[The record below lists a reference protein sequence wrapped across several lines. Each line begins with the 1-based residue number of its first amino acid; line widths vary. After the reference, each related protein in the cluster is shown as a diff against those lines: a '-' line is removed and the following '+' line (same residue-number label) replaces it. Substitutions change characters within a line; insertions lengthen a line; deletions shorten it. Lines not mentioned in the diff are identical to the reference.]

1 MTAPQFRPLKF
12 GVTRV
17 NLRNGTDGTR
27 YLQADQDLQ
36 AFPDR
41 LTDRLQH
48 WAQVKPEHSFMAR
61 RIQQA
66 DGTLGDWQHI
76 SYAQAWQTARN
87 IAQGLIDR
95 GLNAERP
102 VVILSENS
110 LEHALLAL
118 GCLVAGVPYVPTSP
132 PYSLVSVDYD
142 KLKHVLSTVTPGMV
156 FASDARY
163 AKAIAATVSD
173 DMEVV
178 MVEGDVPGRSVT
190 AFESL
195 CSQPATPAVD
205 AAMAATGPDTIAK
218 FLFTSG
224 STKLPKA
231 VINTNRLWCA
241 NQQQMAQSMPVLA
254 EQELVLVDWLP
265 WNHTFGGNHNFGM
278 TVFHG
283 GTLYIDDGKPTPAL
297 MHETLRNLREI
308 APTVY
313 FNVPTGFEAI
323 AHAMQTDDQLRK
335 TLLSRVQMF
344 FYAGAALAQPIWDS
358 LYASQER
365 EVGERIVMGTGLGM
379 TESGPFGIFVTNPFV
394 QAGDLGVPTPGLEL
408 KLVNMQGKTEVR
420 YRGPN
425 ITPGYWRNPEETASA
440 FDEEGFFKT
449 GDAVQWIDETDVHL
463 GLKFDGRIAE
473 DFKLATGTFVSVGP
487 LRAKIIAAGAPFIQD
502 AVLTG
507 INLKEVG
514 AMIFPTPAVRALSG
528 LPADAPLADVLAS
541 APVLAKFQDIVNTL
555 AQTSTG
561 SANRIARLCLL
572 SEPPTI
578 DKGEITDKGS
588 INQRSVLTHRAD
600 TVAALH
606 ADTLHDIKE
615 EKMASKGFFNAF
627 ADVWMHDG
635 VRTPMVDYCGSLG
648 HISPTDLGIKAAR
661 EALKRAGIAASEIG
675 SVITGNMAPGDFDQ
689 FVLPRHIGL
698 YAGVPQEV
706 PAIMVQRICGTGFE
720 LFRQAGEQ
728 IEAGV
733 CEAALV
739 VGTESMTRNP
749 IAAFDHRTGFKLGA
763 PVGFK
768 DFMWEALK
776 DPAAGINMIQ
786 TAENLAKKYSITR
799 EEVDQF
805 ASDSFAKAVAAQAEG
820 FHAGEIVP
828 VVTEKFELEGYV
840 SR

>member
-1 MTAPQFRPLKF
+1 MNAPKFRPLKF

-17 NLRNGTDGTR
+17 TLRDGAPGTH
-27 YLQADQDLQ
+27 YLTAQQPLQ
-36 AFPDR
+36 PFAER
-41 LTDRLQH
+41 MTDRLQH
-48 WAQVKPEHSFMAR
+48 WASTQPDHSFMAR
-61 RIQQA
+61 RVKHA
-66 DGTLGDWQHI
+66 DGTTGDWQHI
-76 SYAQAWQTARN
+76 SYAQAWATARS
-87 IAQGLIDR
+87 IAQGLINR
-95 GLNAERP
+95 GLSAERP

-118 GCLVAGVPYVPTSP
+118 GAMVAGVPFVPTSP

-142 KLKHVLSTVTPGMV
+142 KLKHVLKTVTPGMV

-163 AKAIAATVSD
+163 AKAIAATVSQ

-178 MVEGDVPGRSVT
+178 MCEGTVDGRQVT
-190 AFESL
+190 PFESL
-195 CSQPATPAVD
+195 CATTATAAVD
-205 AAMAATGPDTIAK
+205 AAIAATGPDTIVK

-231 VINTNRLWCA
+231 VINTQRLWCA

-254 EQELVLVDWLP
+254 EKELVLVDWLP
-265 WNHTFGGNHNFGM
+265 WNHTFGGNHNVGM
-278 TVFHG
+278 TIYHG

-297 MHETLRNLREI
+297 IGETLRNLREI

-323 AHAMQTDDQLRK
+323 ANAMKTDDQLRK

-358 LYASQER
+358 LYESQER
-365 EVGERIVMGTGLGM
+365 EIGERIVMGTGLGM

-408 KLVNMQGKTEVR
+408 KLVDMQGKTEVR

-425 ITPGYWRNPEETASA
+425 ITPGYWRNAEETAGS

-449 GDAVQWIDETDVHL
+449 GDAVKWIDETDVHL

-487 LRAKIIAAGAPFIQD
+487 LRGKIIAAGAPYIQD

-507 INLKEVG
+507 INMKEVG

-528 LPADAPLADVLAS
+528 LAADVPLSEVLAS
-541 APVLAKFQDIVNTL
+541 APVLAKFQEIVNEL
-555 AQTSTG
+555 AKTGTG

-600 TVAALH
+600 TVTALH
-606 ADTLHDIKE
+606 ADTLHYIVK
-615 EKMASKGFFNAF
+615 
-627 ADVWMHDG
+627 
-635 VRTPMVDYCGSLG
+635 
-648 HISPTDLGIKAAR
+648 
-661 EALKRAGIAASEIG
+661 
-675 SVITGNMAPGDFDQ
+675 
-689 FVLPRHIGL
+689 
-698 YAGVPQEV
+698 PQ
-706 PAIMVQRICGTGFE
+706 
-720 LFRQAGEQ
+720 
-728 IEAGV
+728 
-733 CEAALV
+733 
-739 VGTESMTRNP
+739 
-749 IAAFDHRTGFKLGA
+749 
-763 PVGFK
+763 
-768 DFMWEALK
+768 
-776 DPAAGINMIQ
+776 
-786 TAENLAKKYSITR
+786 
-799 EEVDQF
+799 
-805 ASDSFAKAVAAQAEG
+805 
-820 FHAGEIVP
+820 
-828 VVTEKFELEGYV
+828 
-840 SR
+840 

>member
-1 MTAPQFRPLKF
+1 MNAPQFRPLKF

-17 NLRNGTDGTR
+17 SLRDGEPGTR
-27 YLQADQDLQ
+27 YLQADQALQ

-48 WAQVKPEHSFMAR
+48 WAHTKPHQTFMAR
-61 RIQQA
+61 RVKNT
-66 DGTLGDWQHI
+66 DGTLGDWRHI
-76 SYAQAWQTARN
+76 TYAQAWQTSRS
-87 IAQGLIDR
+87 IAQSVIDR
-95 GLNAERP
+95 GLSAERP

-118 GCLVAGVPYVPTSP
+118 GCLIAGVPFVPTSP

-142 KLKHVLSTVTPGMV
+142 KLKHVLRTVTPGMV

-163 AKAIAATVSD
+163 AKAIAATVGD

-178 MVEGDVPGRSVT
+178 MCEGAVPGRTVT
-190 AFESL
+190 AFDSL
-195 CSQPATPAVD
+195 CATAATPAVD

-265 WNHTFGGNHNFGM
+265 WNHTYGGNHNFGM

-323 AHAMQTDDQLRK
+323 AQAMQHDEQLRK

-408 KLVNMQGKTEVR
+408 KLVDTDGKTEVR

-425 ITPGYWRNPEETASA
+425 ITPGYWRNAQETTGA

-449 GDAVQWIDETDVHL
+449 GDAVKWIDESDVHL

-487 LRAKIIAAGAPFIQD
+487 LRAKIIAAGAPYIQD

-514 AMIFPTPAVRALSG
+514 AMIFPTPAVRTLSG
-528 LPADAPLADVLAS
+528 LPADAPLAEVLAS
-541 APVLAKFQDIVNTL
+541 APVQAKFQEIVNTL
-555 AQTSTG
+555 ARSATG

-572 SEPPTI
+572 AEPPTI

-588 INQRSVLTHRAD
+588 INQRSVLAHRAA

-606 ADTLHDIKE
+606 EGTL
-615 EKMASKGFFNAF
+615 A
-627 ADVWMHDG
+627 
-635 VRTPMVDYCGSLG
+635 
-648 HISPTDLGIKAAR
+648 HIL
-661 EALKRAGIAASEIG
+661 
-675 SVITGNMAPGDFDQ
+675 Q
-689 FVLPRHIGL
+689 
-698 YAGVPQEV
+698 PQ
-706 PAIMVQRICGTGFE
+706 
-720 LFRQAGEQ
+720 
-728 IEAGV
+728 
-733 CEAALV
+733 
-739 VGTESMTRNP
+739 
-749 IAAFDHRTGFKLGA
+749 
-763 PVGFK
+763 
-768 DFMWEALK
+768 
-776 DPAAGINMIQ
+776 
-786 TAENLAKKYSITR
+786 
-799 EEVDQF
+799 
-805 ASDSFAKAVAAQAEG
+805 
-820 FHAGEIVP
+820 
-828 VVTEKFELEGYV
+828 
-840 SR
+840 